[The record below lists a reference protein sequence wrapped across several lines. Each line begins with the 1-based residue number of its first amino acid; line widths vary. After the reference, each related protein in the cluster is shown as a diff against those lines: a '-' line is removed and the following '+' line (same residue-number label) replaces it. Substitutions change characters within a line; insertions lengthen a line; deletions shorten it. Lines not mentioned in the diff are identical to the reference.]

1 MSVFHSSAF
10 PHASWHLH
18 NCSDSQFC
26 LHLWKK
32 SRVHTL
38 GKASPQLLCSSR
50 YLSAAVLHMLD
61 AQGSVMHALKPSAAL
76 GGYLSHSPSPFVIL
90 VPHPPAKSSP
100 CSSDLLWTSSHLLL
114 LQTVPGCCFKAISSS
129 VVTHSSSG
137 EDKECLKLRKAENIS
152 IGMFC

>member
-1 MSVFHSSAF
+1 MFHSSAF

-26 LHLWKK
+26 PHLWKK
-32 SRVHTL
+32 AKVHTV
-38 GKASPQLLCSSR
+38 GKASPQLLCSAC
-50 YLSAAVLHMLD
+50 YLPTAILHMLD
-61 AQGSVMHALKPSAAL
+61 AQGSVKHALKPSAAL
-76 GGYLSHSPSPFVIL
+76 DAYLSHSPCPFVIH

-129 VVTHSSSG
+129 VVSHSSSG
-137 EDKECLKLRKAENIS
+137 EDKQCLKPKEVENIS